1 MRIVNKYRKFQEGGA
16 MPAEAAPVEG
26 AEGAPMGPEG
36 APQGGEDPLMQI
48 LQVAAQALQSQDCQ
62 AAMAVCQALIELAQG
77 GSATGQPTEAAPEEP
92 TFARQGAKLV
102 RVRR

>member
-1 MRIVNKYRKFQEGGA
+1 MRIVNKYKKFQEGGA
-16 MPAEAAPVEG
+16 MPAPEEAPVEG
-26 AEGAPMGPEG
+26 GAPMGPEG
-36 APQGGEDPLMQI
+36 APEQGGEDPLMQI

-77 GSATGQPTEAAPEEP
+77 CGAGAPAEAAPQEP